1 VEKVE
6 QVERCASPCGWI
18 SVVAL
23 GATSGSVRPFDS
35 TRRDAK
41 RVLMSVDFPSPVC
54 PTTMTLNWKPRLTS
68 LNSIWRVMAEGISE
82 VRGVTTDRGE
92 TGQ

>member
-6 QVERCASPCGWI
+6 QVERCASPCDCGWI

-35 TRRDAK
+35 TRRDAT
-41 RVLMSVDFPSPVC
+41 RVSDDHDVEL
-54 PTTMTLNWKPRLTS
+54 
-68 LNSIWRVMAEGISE
+68 
-82 VRGVTTDRGE
+82 E
-92 TGQ
+92 TALDELELDLAGDG